1 MPDLHVNSAT
11 GSDVA
16 GGGDTPAAALR
27 SLSFAVNEAA
37 RRFGVAPTTINL
49 AAGTYSAATG
59 EAFPI
64 EMAQNIRVL
73 GAGAGSTIIRF
84 ERAVAGPPGTGGF
97 ELALGGGEEL
107 ADFTLQGLPR
117 DLGACFLSIGLEQ
130 TIGSTYIH
138 DIVIEPAPGTPA
150 GDVAFGSGMW
160 LTNVARVERVTVTGC
175 SYGIGFNNDATQVT
189 SCNVRNNQRN
199 GVSAH
204 GAGTIRDCDL
214 TGNNVGASVSGSG
227 TMVLDNRISRCDFG
241 VSLGSD
247 TTLATTVNRN
257 NLTDNSFSV
266 VCPGEATVEDNDIS
280 TVWTQHGILVG
291 AFDAGR
297 RFAVASMIRP
307 VFRNNRIVRTGSPPG
322 RPWHRP
328 LAMIGGNARP
338 LLEGNRFWSAEDLA
352 FNFIAVHHD
361 AEPDFGSRRPESMGR
376 NRFEAGW
383 IAFFLDP
390 SSRAREVF
398 AQDNRWRRVPP
409 IQGTYFRDPQD
420 WYVARVSP
428 RGVEGPRPSPR
439 SEIRLRTEGAIL
451 L

>member
-11 GSDVA
+11 GRDVA

-37 RRFGVAPTTINL
+37 RRFGVAPTTLNL

-84 ERAVAGPPGTGGF
+84 ERTVAGPPGTGGF

-117 DLGACFLSIGLEQ
+117 DLGACFLSIGIEQ
-130 TIGSTYIH
+130 TMGSTYIH

-189 SCNVRNNQRN
+189 SCNVRNNQQN
-199 GVSAH
+199 GVSVH

-214 TGNNVGASVSGSG
+214 TGNHTGAEVSGSG
-227 TMVLDNRISRCDFG
+227 TMVLDNRVSGCYSG
-241 VSLGSD
+241 VLLGM
-247 TTLATTVNRN
+247 TTPATTISGN
-257 NLTDNSFSV
+257 NLIANV
-266 VCPGEATVEDNDIS
+266 VAIHCLGEATVADNDIS
-280 TVWTQHGILVG
+280 TVYTQRGIVAG
-291 AFDAGR
+291 AWDAR
-297 RFAVASMIRP
+297 RSSSVASLIRP
-307 VFRNNRIVRTGSPPG
+307 VFRNNRLVRTGLRLGSSAE
-322 RPWHRP
+322 P
-328 LAMIGGNARP
+328 LAMFGGNAQP
-338 LLEGNRFWSAEDLA
+338 VLEGNRFWSTEDVA

-439 SEIRLRTEGAIL
+439 SEIRLRTEGAIPL
-451 L
+451 